1 MFDQPEPRSSG
12 LSAPMKLM
20 AISVAGMLVSF
31 GLCGVSAL
39 GRGAFT
45 GIFSVIAI
53 CVFGLSLL
61 GMVSSV
67 LWFIVAA
74 IIGVARR

>member
-1 MFDQPEPRSSG
+1 MFEQPEPRWPG

-20 AISVAGMLVSF
+20 AISVASLLVSF

-45 GIFSVIAI
+45 GFFSGLGFF
-53 CVFGLSLL
+53 VFGLSLL
-61 GMVSSV
+61 GMVLSV
-67 LWFIVAA
+67 LWFVVAA
-74 IIGVARR
+74 IIGAFRR

>member
-1 MFDQPEPRSSG
+1 
-12 LSAPMKLM
+12 MKLM

>member
-1 MFDQPEPRSSG
+1 MFDQPEPKWPG

-20 AISVAGMLVSF
+20 AICVAAMLVSF

-39 GRGAFT
+39 GHGTFT
-45 GIFSVIAI
+45 SVFSGIGLFMFSASV
-53 CVFGLSLL
+53 L
-61 GMVSSV
+61 GMVLSV

-74 IIGVARR
+74 IIAVARR

>member
-1 MFDQPEPRSSG
+1 MFDQLEPSSPG
-12 LSAPMKLM
+12 LSATMKLM
-20 AISVAGMLVSF
+20 AISVAGLLVSL

-45 GIFSVIAI
+45 GFFSGLGVL
-53 CVFGLSLL
+53 VFGFSLL

-67 LWFIVAA
+67 LWFVVAA
-74 IIGVARR
+74 IIGAIRR

>member
-1 MFDQPEPRSSG
+1 MFDQPEPTWTG

-20 AISVAGMLVSF
+20 AISVAGLLVSL

-39 GRGAFT
+39 GRGIFT
-45 GIFSVIAI
+45 GVFSVIGI

-67 LWFIVAA
+67 LWFVVAA
-74 IIGVARR
+74 IIGTIRR